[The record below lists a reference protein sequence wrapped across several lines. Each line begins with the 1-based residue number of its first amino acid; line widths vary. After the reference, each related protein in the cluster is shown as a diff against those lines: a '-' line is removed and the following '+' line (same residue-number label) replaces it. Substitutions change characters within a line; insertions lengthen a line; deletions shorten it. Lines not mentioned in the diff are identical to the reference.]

1 MSMDSP
7 SPGPLP
13 SVEAQVFENFTRA
26 NTFLVRRLIQRAG
39 VPASDEQDLIQEVFL
54 ALHLALRRD
63 IHVAASVRAWLKI
76 TTYRIARDH
85 MKLPRNAREV
95 LTQEG
100 EIEGQNDGPGQEEH
114 RERIELRRLINEL
127 LDELP
132 PYLRL
137 VLVMSDADDLP
148 MSEIASLLGIKEG
161 TGYTRLRAARREFAI
176 AWERRRTAQAPDRAA
191 LGIAPFL
198 LFDAGA
204 LLDLERE
211 TTELPDGFEDQVWSR
226 LVQTIGPGL
235 SWAGAGAAVAAGKSA
250 GILLTGTQVAFGLA
264 ASALAGAGIYV
275 LIAALR
281 ADPPPVSSRVI
292 NLPVTVAFPQSADL
306 RPAPIPLAT
315 ASATATVTATASP
328 TADAGAATDEAQYEI
343 TVLERARAAL
353 GRAALASNARR
364 RDQEIAVARAALAE
378 HERRFPGSMFA
389 GERDAL
395 RRQILAY
402 LTTHQVQDGGHP

>member
-7 SPGPLP
+7 SPRPP
-13 SVEAQVFENFTRA
+13 PPVTAQVFENFTRA

-63 IHVAASVRAWLKI
+63 MHVAASLRAWLKI

-85 MKLPRNAREV
+85 MKLTYNAREV
-95 LTQEG
+95 LTKEG
-100 EIEGQNDGPGQEEH
+100 EIDAQDDGPGQEEH
-114 RERIELRRLINEL
+114 MERIELRRLINEL

-137 VLVMSDADDLP
+137 VLVMSDADNLP

-161 TGYTRLRAARREFAI
+161 TGYTRLRAARREFAS
-176 AWERRRTAQAPDRAA
+176 AWERRRTTQAPDRAA

-198 LFDAGA
+198 LFDAA
-204 LLDLERE
+204 SLLDLERE
-211 TTELPDGFEDQVWSR
+211 TTELPDGLEDEVWYR
-226 LVQTIGPGL
+226 LVQTLGPAL
-235 SWAGAGAAVAAGKSA
+235 SWTGAGAAVAAGKST
-250 GILLTGTQVAFGLA
+250 GIVLSATQVAFGVA

-281 ADPPPVSSRVI
+281 ADPPPVTSRPT
-292 NLPVTVAFPQSADL
+292 NLPVTVAFPQSADPS
-306 RPAPIPLAT
+306 PAPIPLAT
-315 ASATATVTATASP
+315 ASATATVTPSP
-328 TADAGAATDEAQYEI
+328 TADAGAAMDGAPSEI
-343 TVLERARAAL
+343 AVLERARAAL

-364 RDQEIAVARAALAE
+364 RDREIAAARAGLAE
-378 HERRFPGSMFA
+378 HERRFPDSVFA

-402 LTTHQVQDGGHP
+402 ETTHQVEDGGHP